1 MICARKDSRA
11 EQIYIKETCSQNKK
25 SKGDEENEKKHE
37 ETDSIAVGHGHGT
50 GHERDGICGDANK

>member
-1 MICARKDSRA
+1 MKRSI
-11 EQIYIKETCSQNKK
+11 
-25 SKGDEENEKKHE
+25 E